1 MSTKFYTL
9 LTDIGAAK
17 LASAAALGVPLKITH
32 MAVGDGGGTLPTPDA
47 KQTALVN
54 EKRRAAL
61 NMLYIDPQNSSQII
75 AEQVI
80 PENEGGWWI
89 REVGLFDESGALI
102 AVGNCPESY
111 KPQLAEGSGRT
122 QTVRMVLITS
132 STDNITLKIDP
143 AVVLATRK
151 YVDDKVLELK
161 VYVDDQMA
169 KHLAAPD
176 PHSQYAPKESPTFTG
191 TPKAPTPAAG
201 NNTTQVATTAF
212 VQAALTALI
221 NGAPATLDT
230 LKEIAA
236 AINNDPNFST
246 TINNALALKAP
257 LSSPALTGTPTAP
270 TAAQSVNNT
279 QIATTAFV
287 KSAIAAMVGSAPA
300 ALDTLNE
307 LASALGNDP
316 NFATTM
322 LNALAGKQPLDNTL
336 TNLSG
341 KDVAGLLAYLG
352 LGEGSALPVG
362 VPVPWPSATP
372 PTGWLK
378 CNGAAFSAEEYPEL
392 AKAYP
397 TNKLP
402 DLRGEF
408 IRGWDDGRGID
419 TGRALLNW
427 QPHTILDHAHYMEL
441 WTGDGLA
448 AGSAREGV
456 NPGILATYGDG
467 GIVKTDEP
475 GLRVPSSLRAI
486 SSRSVKRFGEI
497 SGKVGTETRP
507 RNIAFNYIVR
517 AA

>member
-32 MAVGDGGGTLPTPDA
+32 MAVGDGGGVLPTPDA

-151 YVDDKVLELK
+151 YVDDKALELK
-161 VYVDDQMA
+161 VYVDDLMA

-201 NNTTQVATTAF
+201 NNTTQLATTAF

-230 LKEIAA
+230 LKEIAV
-236 AINNDPNFST
+236 AINNDPKFST

-287 KSAIAAMVGSAPA
+287 KSAIAAMVGSAPE

-307 LASALGNDP
+307 LAAALGNDP

-341 KDVAGLLAYLG
+341 KDVAGLLTYLG
-352 LGEGSALPVG
+352 LGEAAKRDVGTGSGQIPDMGAFASGSGWFRLPGGYIVQFG
-362 VPVPWPSATP
+362 T
-372 PTGWLK
+372 
-378 CNGAAFSAEEYPEL
+378 FSGN
-392 AKAYP
+392 
-397 TNKLP
+397 T
-402 DLRGEF
+402 
-408 IRGWDDGRGID
+408 
-419 TGRALLNW
+419 T
-427 QPHTILDHAHYMEL
+427 
-441 WTGDGLA
+441 
-448 AGSAREGV
+448 
-456 NPGILATYGDG
+456 
-467 GIVKTDEP
+467 
-475 GLRVPSSLRAI
+475 
-486 SSRSVKRFGEI
+486 RFI
-497 SGKVGTETRP
+497 SGHFPIPFPNQPMVSVSVMSDAVQSDPSNPAPQVLSVNFEHISNSAWRVATS
-507 RNIAFNYIVR
+507 NISQQYRFSYISIGR
-517 AA
+517 

>member
-32 MAVGDGGGTLPTPDA
+32 MAVGDGGGVLPTPDA

-151 YVDDKVLELK
+151 YVDDKALELK
-161 VYVDDQMA
+161 VYADDQMA

-176 PHSQYAPKESPTFTG
+176 PHSQYAPKASPTFTG

-287 KSAIAAMVGSAPA
+287 KSAIAGMVGSAPA

-307 LASALGNDP
+307 LAAALGNDP

-341 KDVAGLLAYLG
+341 KDVAGLLTYLG

-362 VPVPWPSATP
+362 VPVPWPSVTP

-397 TNKLP
+397 SGKLP

-408 IRGWDDGRGID
+408 IRGWDDGRGVD
-419 TGRALLNW
+419 TGRAILSAQEWLTGSHCHYIRSWDAWNNTVLEPNDRQGDSLLSTDNAV
-427 QPHTILDHAHYMEL
+427 Q
-441 WTGDGLA
+441 
-448 AGSAREGV
+448 EGAI
-456 NPGILATYGDG
+456 NGRFNSQYRTEFSG
-467 GIVKTDEP
+467 GN
-475 GLRVPSSLRAI
+475 
-486 SSRSVKRFGEI
+486 
-497 SGKVGTETRP
+497 ETRP

>member
-32 MAVGDGGGTLPTPDA
+32 MAVGDGGGVLPTPDA

-151 YVDDKVLELK
+151 YVDDKALELK
-161 VYVDDQMA
+161 VYADDQMA

-176 PHSQYAPKESPTFTG
+176 PHSQYAPKASPTLTG

-287 KSAIAAMVGSAPA
+287 KSAIAGMVGSAPA

-307 LASALGNDP
+307 LAAALGNDP

-352 LGEGSALPVG
+352 LGEAAKRDVG
-362 VPVPWPSATP
+362 
-372 PTGWLK
+372 TGKNQIPDMASFASGDGWM
-378 CNGAAFSAEEYPEL
+378 
-392 AKAYP
+392 
-397 TNKLP
+397 KLP
-402 DLRGEF
+402 NGKILQY
-408 IRGWDDGRGID
+408 GRGAVTPTLSTQTMRITFSIPFPKKAD
-419 TGRALLNW
+419 CAMLT
-427 QPHTILDHAHYMEL
+427 H
-441 WTGDGLA
+441 
-448 AGSAREGV
+448 S
-456 NPGILATYGDG
+456 GDG
-467 GIVKTDEP
+467 GAPLGAGRGFVMTAEGP
-475 GLRVPSSLRAI
+475 TLTGFNSAYRTSSTSDTVSMNYSWWA
-486 SSRSVKRFGEI
+486 VGE
-497 SGKVGTETRP
+497 
-507 RNIAFNYIVR
+507 
-517 AA
+517 

>member
-32 MAVGDGGGTLPTPDA
+32 MAVGDGGGVLPTPDA

-151 YVDDKVLELK
+151 YVDDKALELK
-161 VYVDDQMA
+161 VYADDQMA

-176 PHSQYAPKESPTFTG
+176 PHSQYAPKASPTFTG

-221 NGAPATLDT
+221 NSAPATLDT

-287 KSAIAAMVGSAPA
+287 KSAIAGMVGSAPA

-307 LASALGNDP
+307 LAAALGNDP

-341 KDVAGLLAYLG
+341 KDVAGLLTYLG
-352 LGEGSALPVG
+352 LGEGAPAIG
-362 VPVPWPSATP
+362 VPFFWPSAAMPNTVIDS
-372 PTGWLK
+372 WSSMVFLK
-378 CNGAAFSAEEYPEL
+378 FNGAKFSATDYPVL
-392 AKAYP
+392 AKVFP
-397 TNKLP
+397 SLVLP
-402 DLRGEF
+402 EARGDF
-408 IRGWDDGRGID
+408 IRIWDDGRGAD
-419 TGRALLNW
+419 GGRELLSW
-427 QPHTILDHAHYMEL
+427 QEATNFSQFAGNIGGGAGHAINFHDGIAGNQPGFSRFNF
-441 WTGDGLA
+441 TSNSVGDG
-448 AGSAREGV
+448 V
-456 NPGILATYGDG
+456 NYVA
-467 GIVKTDEP
+467 V
-475 GLRVPSSLRAI
+475 
-486 SSRSVKRFGEI
+486 
-497 SGKVGTETRP
+497 RP
-507 RNIAFNYIVR
+507 RNIAFNFLVR
-517 AA
+517 AK

>member
-32 MAVGDGGGTLPTPDA
+32 MAVGDGGGVLPTPDA

-151 YVDDKVLELK
+151 YVDDKALELK
-161 VYVDDQMA
+161 VYVDDLMA

-201 NNTTQVATTAF
+201 NNTTQLATTAF

-230 LKEIAA
+230 LKEIAV
-236 AINNDPNFST
+236 AINNDPKFST

-287 KSAIAAMVGSAPA
+287 KSAIAAMVGSAPE

-307 LASALGNDP
+307 LAAALGNDP

-341 KDVAGLLAYLG
+341 KDVAGLLTYLG
-352 LGEGSALPVG
+352 LGEAAKRNVGNGENQIPDMSFWTVTGGNGNFVIRQPDGLIIQMVTVSISGPVAMNGMTDNAYAITGSNKSYIATATLPFVFPNKVLGVIPLVSTTAYGGVSSNITGSYATAVCSFAAVRGNNTIVFKVDKPLNAAFPSDTSVSAL
-362 VPVPWPSATP
+362 
-372 PTGWLK
+372 
-378 CNGAAFSAEEYPEL
+378 
-392 AKAYP
+392 
-397 TNKLP
+397 
-402 DLRGEF
+402 
-408 IRGWDDGRGID
+408 IIGR
-419 TGRALLNW
+419 
-427 QPHTILDHAHYMEL
+427 
-441 WTGDGLA
+441 
-448 AGSAREGV
+448 
-456 NPGILATYGDG
+456 
-467 GIVKTDEP
+467 
-475 GLRVPSSLRAI
+475 
-486 SSRSVKRFGEI
+486 
-497 SGKVGTETRP
+497 
-507 RNIAFNYIVR
+507 
-517 AA
+517 

>member
-47 KQTALVN
+47 KQSALVN

-151 YVDDKVLELK
+151 YVDDEVLELK
-161 VYVDDQMA
+161 LYVDDQMRN
-169 KHLAAPD
+169 HIAAQD
-176 PHSQYAPKESPTFTG
+176 PHTQYAQKHNPTFTG
-191 TPKAPTPAAG
+191 EPKAPTPAAG
-201 NNTTQVATTAF
+201 NNTTRIATTEF
-212 VQAALTALI
+212 VQAAITALI

-236 AINNDPNFST
+236 AINNDPKFST

-307 LASALGNDP
+307 LAAALGNDP

-352 LGEGSALPVG
+352 LGEAAKRNVG
-362 VPVPWPSATP
+362 
-372 PTGWLK
+372 TGANQIPDMASFASGDGWM
-378 CNGAAFSAEEYPEL
+378 
-392 AKAYP
+392 
-397 TNKLP
+397 KLP
-402 DLRGEF
+402 NGKILQY
-408 IRGWDDGRGID
+408 GRGAVTPTLSTQTMRITFSIPFPKKAD
-419 TGRALLNW
+419 CAMLT
-427 QPHTILDHAHYMEL
+427 H
-441 WTGDGLA
+441 
-448 AGSAREGV
+448 S
-456 NPGILATYGDG
+456 GDG
-467 GIVKTDEP
+467 GAPLGAGRGFVMTAEGP
-475 GLRVPSSLRAI
+475 TLTGFNSAYRTSSTSDTVSMNYSWWA
-486 SSRSVKRFGEI
+486 VGE
-497 SGKVGTETRP
+497 
-507 RNIAFNYIVR
+507 
-517 AA
+517 